1 MDGIAFEWDPK
12 KETTNRRKHKVGFTE
27 AIVVFSG
34 PISLTIPDPDQTS
47 GEERWVIIG
56 ISSSQ
61 RPLVVIHTIKSD
73 KIRLISARA
82 ATRHER
88 RNYEEGCFQG

>member
-12 KETTNRRKHKVGFTE
+12 KEGTNRRKHKIGFTE
-27 AIVVFSG
+27 AIAVFSD
-34 PISLTIPDPDQTS
+34 PLSLTIPDPDQSS

-61 RPLVVIHTIKSD
+61 RLLVVIPYYKERKNPID
-73 KIRLISARA
+73 QCPR
-82 ATRHER
+82 RHKA
-88 RNYEEGCFQG
+88 